1 MQSAPSLHPES
12 RSFGT
17 SKLIC
22 VKEWTSA
29 SRTPFEP
36 LELEPGTSRWSRKK
50 AALIG
55 RAAGG
60 AEPTQLR
67 VADPL
72 RAAGQGFA
80 LAQKGF
86 KYEGE
91 ALVEGRRL
99 CGGLR
104 QLGGL
109 PDPSLS
115 LRKM

>member
-29 SRTPFEP
+29 S
-36 LELEPGTSRWSRKK
+36 SRWSRKK